1 MVAIILGLEGE
12 AIVEC
17 ANARSPD
24 HVSMYW
30 GVYNFIVKAMNGL
43 AIWVC
48 GVLAARILLAE
59 DQMLTGLSAV
69 RAMSIVAGGFL
80 VVGVVLY
87 LFARND
93 AND

>member
-1 MVAIILGLEGE
+1 MVANNLGLEGE

-48 GVLAARILLAE
+48 GILAARILLAE

-87 LFARND
+87 LFARNG
-93 AND
+93 ASE